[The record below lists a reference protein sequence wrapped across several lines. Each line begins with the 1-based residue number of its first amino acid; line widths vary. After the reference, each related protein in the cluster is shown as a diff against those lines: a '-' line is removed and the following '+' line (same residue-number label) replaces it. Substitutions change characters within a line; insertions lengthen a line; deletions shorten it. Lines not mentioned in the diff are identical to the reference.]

1 MSGNGQLLIRLIQ
14 FPWHEKLRRQQTY
27 CYIMYLDANNLYG
40 WATLQ
45 PPPTSNFKWLED
57 EEMEEL
63 DVIMMPDDR

>member
-1 MSGNGQLLIRLIQ
+1 MSGNDQLLIRLIQ

-40 WATLQ
+40 WAT
-45 PPPTSNFKWLED
+45 WLED